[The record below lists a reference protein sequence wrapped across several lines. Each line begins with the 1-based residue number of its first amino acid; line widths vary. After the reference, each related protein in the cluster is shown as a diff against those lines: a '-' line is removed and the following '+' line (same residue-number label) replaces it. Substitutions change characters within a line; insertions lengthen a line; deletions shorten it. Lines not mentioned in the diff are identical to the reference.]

1 MKTGQGVSLTGFIL
15 TSWSGGFMVSALASG
30 SSGPGLSPGAHFSK
44 ALETFRARKTILDLS
59 VCNHSEVCT
68 SEHFALKG
76 TFVDIPN
83 M

>member
-59 VCNHSEVCT
+59 VHDVNIQRCARLNI
-68 SEHFALKG
+68 LL
-76 TFVDIPN
+76 
-83 M
+83 